1 MLRPLASVIR
11 RAPHSRT
18 CATLPGADSSAG
30 RNTVWIESTMS
41 TRGLTASSSACTADR
56 SLSAHSSSP
65 SPRMP
70 SRSARIL
77 TCAADSSAVTYSTG
91 GVICASLRAASS
103 MSVDFP
109 MPGSPPI
116 STSEPRTRPPP
127 STRSSSPMPVSVRSL
142 RSMTTSLSVTGRV
155 PGASAPRRALGV
167 AGAARSSTSG
177 TSSPV
182 ARLQSG
188 QVPGLGVAKPHC
200 WQR

>member
-103 MSVDFP
+103 TSVDLP

-116 STSEPRTRPPP
+116 RMSEPRTRPPP
-127 STRSSSPMPVSVRSL
+127 STRSSSPMPVSVRSP
-142 RSMTTSLSVTGRV
+142 RSITTSVSGIGRV
-155 PGASAPRRALGV
+155 PAAMAPRRPLG

-182 ARLQSG
+182 VRLQSG
-188 QVPGLGVAKPHC
+188 HVPGFGVAKPHC